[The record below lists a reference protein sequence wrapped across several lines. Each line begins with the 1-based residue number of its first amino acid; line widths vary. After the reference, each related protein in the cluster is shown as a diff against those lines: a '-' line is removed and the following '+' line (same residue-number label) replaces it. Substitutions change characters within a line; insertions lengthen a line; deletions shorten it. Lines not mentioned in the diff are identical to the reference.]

1 MYNDSFFD
9 SVKMGFMRLPNAL
22 RWVLLINISMFL
34 VQALLD
40 LFGLTVVNAFLIQ
53 WLALSPSGVENLMQP
68 WRLVTY
74 MFLHAHG
81 FHILFNM
88 LWLWWMGRPVEDTL
102 GSRNFTVLFLGAG
115 IGGGLIHVMLASVFG
130 AAVTIGASGAVFGMM
145 VCFAM
150 LYPTQPI
157 MLLFLPPI
165 EARYLVAGLIVLDV
179 LFLNAADNV
188 ARVVHL
194 GGALSGYLLMK
205 GYYRGYNYHAWVGA
219 IVDRYAFLFRSRS
232 GPRSTSGSG
241 SGSGSR
247 KSSSSGASSTYS
259 SSGRARNPKMRAV
272 ADAEILE
279 EVENT
284 DQVEMDRIL
293 DKISK
298 DGYASLTA
306 EEKRILFELSKK
318 K

>member
-1 MYNDSFFD
+1 MYNESFFD
-9 SVKMGFMRLPNAL
+9 SIKMGFMRLPTAL

-40 LFGLTVVNAFLIQ
+40 LFGLSVANAFLVR
-53 WLALSPSGVENLMQP
+53 WLGLSPFALENLMQP

-102 GSRNFTVLFLGAG
+102 GARNFTVLFLGSG
-115 IGGGLIHVMLASVFG
+115 IGGGLIHVMLAALFG
-130 AAVTIGASGAVFGMM
+130 AAPTIGASGAVFGMM
-145 VCFAM
+145 VCFAI

-165 EARYLVAGLIVLDV
+165 QARYLVAGLIVLDV

-205 GYYRGYNYHAWVGA
+205 GYYKGYNYHAWIGA
-219 IVDRYAFLFRSRS
+219 IMDRYAFLFRARS
-232 GPRSTSGSG
+232 GPRPVPGAGKSGAGRASSAYSSTS
-241 SGSGSR
+241 
-247 KSSSSGASSTYS
+247 A
-259 SSGRARNPKMRAV
+259 SGRTRNPRMRSV
-272 ADAEILE
+272 SDAEIIE

-306 EEKRILFELSKK
+306 EEKRVLFELSKK